1 MEVMTY
7 SILLDFG
14 KFCDMFIMALNSNFA
29 LFCILIGIKVGLT
42 ILKECAE

>member
-29 LFCILIGIKVGLT
+29 LFCTLIGIKVGLT
-42 ILKECAE
+42 FLKECAE